1 MGGLRRTLLFLALLL
16 SPAPGS
22 AQTQTAAGDQSPWKQ
37 LSIEELL
44 DIDVTTGRRPD
55 SIRRTAAAVQVLTR
69 EDLHRA
75 GVRYLAEALRLAD
88 AFYVGR
94 FDGRT
99 WVVNTRGLNI
109 NGANKLQVMI
119 DGRTVYSALFSGI
132 FWDAQDL
139 IIDDIERIEI
149 IRGPGA
155 SLWGANAVHGIV
167 NVVTRRASDTQG
179 ILLTVGSG
187 NEERAIA
194 EARYGGRAGASGAYR
209 VYAKYGYRDDQVL
222 QDGGSAHDP
231 MRRGQMGGRYDWK
244 PSRTTDATL
253 QGDAYIGR
261 LGLINS
267 LDTPISGGNVLARL
281 SRQNTRGTTQV
292 TAFFDRV
299 ERSVHNQFG
308 EVRNTYD
315 VDAQQTLTVR
325 DRHNLVWGGGYR
337 ASRDDTDQ
345 TPVLFFEPRKRTT
358 HLFNLFAQDEIRL
371 GRAGWFATVGTK
383 LEHNSYSGWELQPT
397 GRVRLTRQH
406 TTVWGAVSRAVRM
419 PTRFDSDI
427 RITFG
432 LPFVAI
438 AGAAAFKPEQLVAY
452 EAGVRTQPMETL
464 TFEVSAYHDQYRHL
478 RSQEQQPDGTR
489 VLGNTIEGH
498 ISGIEL
504 GATWEPSDVLRIHG
518 ATSRLRK
525 KLRRAPGSLDVTGG
539 EGNDA
544 CCLARVQV
552 FADLREN
559 LRLTGLARYIAALPN
574 PHLPAYAEAD
584 VSLQWDVRRGIE
596 LAVVGQNLLHDNH
609 PEFTSG
615 QPLLEAYERSV
626 FLTLTLRRNR

>member
-1 MGGLRRTLLFLALLL
+1 MRRTLLFVALLL
-16 SPAPGS
+16 LPAPGS
-22 AQTQTAAGDQSPWKQ
+22 AQTQTAAAGQSPWKQ

-55 SIRRTAAAVQVLTR
+55 SIRHAAAAVQVLTR

-94 FDGRT
+94 FDNRT

-132 FWDAQDL
+132 FWDAQNL
-139 IIDDIERIEI
+139 LIDDIERIEI

-167 NVVTRRASDTQG
+167 NVVTQRASDTQG
-179 ILLTVGSG
+179 TMLTLGSG

-194 EARYGGRAGASGAYR
+194 EARYGGRAGTSGAYR
-209 VYAKYGYRDDQVL
+209 VYATYAYRDDQVL
-222 QDGGSAHDP
+222 HGGGSAHDP
-231 MRRGQMGGRYDWK
+231 IRHGQMGGRYDWK
-244 PSRTTDATL
+244 PGQTTDATL

-261 LGLINS
+261 LGRINS
-267 LDTPISGGNVLARL
+267 TDTAISGGNVLARWG
-281 SRQNTRGTTQV
+281 RQDTHGRTQV

-299 ERSVHNQFG
+299 ERRVPNQFG
-308 EVRNTYD
+308 ELRHTFD
-315 VDAQQTLTVR
+315 VDAQQTLAVR
-325 DRHNLVWGGGYR
+325 DRHSLVWGGGYR
-337 ASRDDTDQ
+337 ASRDETDE
-345 TPVLFFEPRKRTT
+345 TPVLFFEPRNRTT

-397 GRVRLTRQH
+397 GRVRLTKPH

-427 RITFG
+427 RVTFG

-438 AGAAAFKPEQLVAY
+438 TGDAAFKPEQLVAY
-452 EAGVRTQPMETL
+452 EAGVRTQPAETL
-464 TFEVSAYHDQYRHL
+464 TFDVSFYHDRYRHL
-478 RSQEQQPDGTR
+478 RSQERQPDGTR
-489 VLGNTIEGH
+489 ILGNTIGGH
-498 ISGIEL
+498 ISGIEF
-504 GATWEPSDVLRIHG
+504 GATWEPTDVLRIHG
-518 ATSRLRK
+518 ATTWLHK
-525 KLRRAPGSLDVTGG
+525 ALERAPGSRDVTGG

-544 CCLARVQV
+544 CCLARLQV
-552 FADLREN
+552 FADLRDN

-596 LAVVGQNLLHDNH
+596 LAFVGQNLLHDNH

-626 FLTLTLRRNR
+626 FVTLTLRRNR